1 MTFNEFKQLADNPPR
16 KDEPSVFKV
25 AVYGIDTIEMDQES
39 ENGDIESPR
48 HREYYPEFPLYCNH
62 EVLSATL
69 HDAEAMMMRLFRDVP
84 NAYCAV
90 ITELPFGD
98 DIRSDYVSVR
108 VYDNNGSLI
117 DTSKCSSFITEER
130 DDYRHFRGREP
141 EEIRFEEGDIVEV
154 FGGDC
159 VSLAVV
165 VGLPPSV
172 EFCFGIATRMCGSN
186 KRNREMTQQQWEDCC
201 FNRGYLV
208 DATDDCYTVVDGPG
222 YIHHEHIPSWCVFK
236 PHFPIPKHIEEKLH
250 HDYQATI
257 EENGPTSEP
266 S

>member
-16 KDEPSVFKV
+16 KGEPSVFKV

-48 HREYYPEFPLYCNH
+48 HREYYPEFPLYCYH

-108 VYDNNGSLI
+108 VYDTTEALLTPQNARVLSPKSVTTTAISGAENPKKSALRKV
-117 DTSKCSSFITEER
+117 TSWKCS
-130 DDYRHFRGREP
+130 
-141 EEIRFEEGDIVEV
+141 V
-154 FGGDC
+154 
-159 VSLAVV
+159 
-165 VGLPPSV
+165 
-172 EFCFGIATRMCGSN
+172 AT
-186 KRNREMTQQQWEDCC
+186 
-201 FNRGYLV
+201 
-208 DATDDCYTVVDGPG
+208 A
-222 YIHHEHIPSWCVFK
+222 
-236 PHFPIPKHIEEKLH
+236 
-250 HDYQATI
+250 
-257 EENGPTSEP
+257 
-266 S
+266 

>member
-1 MTFNEFKQLADNPPR
+1 MTFNEFRQLADNPPR

-48 HREYYPEFPLYCNH
+48 HREYYPEFPIYCYH

-117 DTSKCSSFITEER
+117 DTSKCSILS
-130 DDYRHFRGREP
+130 P
-141 EEIRFEEGDIVEV
+141 K
-154 FGGDC
+154 
-159 VSLAVV
+159 
-165 VGLPPSV
+165 SV
-172 EFCFGIATRMCGSN
+172 TTTAISGAENPKKSALRKVTSWKCSVAT
-186 KRNREMTQQQWEDCC
+186 
-201 FNRGYLV
+201 
-208 DATDDCYTVVDGPG
+208 A
-222 YIHHEHIPSWCVFK
+222 
-236 PHFPIPKHIEEKLH
+236 
-250 HDYQATI
+250 
-257 EENGPTSEP
+257 
-266 S
+266 